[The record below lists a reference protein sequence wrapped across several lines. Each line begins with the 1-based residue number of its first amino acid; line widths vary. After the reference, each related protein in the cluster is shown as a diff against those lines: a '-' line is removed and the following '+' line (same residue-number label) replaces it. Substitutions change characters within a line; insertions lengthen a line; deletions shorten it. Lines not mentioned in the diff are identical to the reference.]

1 MSRQQTQ
8 AAIFATNH
16 AKNAAEEALSGI
28 RKNARNAETVTKIA
42 LGVSMPHQIA
52 FILGLVP
59 LHFPTVGG
67 TAAVLT
73 GWLESFTLIAG
84 AFGIPVAVDYLILI
98 CIRTL
103 AAVAASRVGKRVA
116 FTVMLFPVGVSGAV
130 NVLAPAPALIR
141 VLFGVAV
148 VLIPLSQAV
157 RVASQNPDFRKIEAM
172 ELEIQ
177 QVVPVPEDEALEV
190 TGPSRD
196 HVAARSRAANA
207 RRIYAANPSLT
218 VPQLAAAAGVG
229 RNTARRII
237 RQSSEEAVVEQAES
251 LLA

>member
-1 MSRQQTQ
+1 MSFQSQ

-16 AKNAAEEALSGI
+16 AKKAAEEALATI
-28 RKNARNAETVTKIA
+28 AQNRRNAETVTKIA

-52 FILGLVP
+52 FIVGLVP
-59 LHFPTVGG
+59 LHFPTSGG
-67 TAAVLT
+67 VAAIII

-84 AFGIPVAVDYLILI
+84 AVGIPVGVDFLILI

-103 AAVAASRVGKRVA
+103 AAVASSRTAKYIS
-116 FTVMLFPVGVSGAV
+116 FSVMLFPVGVSGAV

-157 RVASQNPDFRKIEAM
+157 RVASQNPDFRKIERM

-177 QVVPVPEDEALEV
+177 QVVGAPESQALEAAGV
-190 TGPSRD
+190 TRIS
-196 HVAARSRAANA
+196 HSVARQRAANA
-207 RRIYAANPSLT
+207 RRIYSANPSLT

-229 RNTARRII
+229 RNTAKRII
-237 RQSSEEAVVEQAES
+237 DAASVVQEAEAALES
-251 LLA
+251 